1 MGGIMGGKRLENRFE
16 DSGYLGSS
24 IAEICMDL

>member
-1 MGGIMGGKRLENRFE
+1 MGGNYGRKTLENSFE
-16 DSGYLGSS
+16 GSVYLGSS